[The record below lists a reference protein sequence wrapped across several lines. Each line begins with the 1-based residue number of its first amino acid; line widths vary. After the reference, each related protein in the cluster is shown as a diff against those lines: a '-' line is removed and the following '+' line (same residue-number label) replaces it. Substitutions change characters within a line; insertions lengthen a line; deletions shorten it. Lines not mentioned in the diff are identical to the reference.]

1 MLQDR
6 DAEVLGVS
14 RDSLKSHEKFIVKLG
29 GLPFP
34 LLSDEDSQVCE
45 AYQVIKDKN
54 MYGKIVKGIER
65 STFLIDKIGT
75 VAAVWRKVKVAG
87 HAAEVLAELN
97 KLTDNNE

>member
-1 MLQDR
+1 M

-14 RDSLKSHEKFIVKLG
+14 RDSLKSHEKFIAKLG

-34 LLSDEDSQVCE
+34 LLSDEESQVCE

-54 MYGKIVKGIER
+54 MYGKTVKGIER
-65 STFLIDKIGT
+65 STFLIDKTGT
-75 VAAVWRKVKVAG
+75 VIAIWRKVKVEG

-97 KLTDNNE
+97 KRAGDNE